1 MLMKAICVDDEDM
14 ILDLT
19 VSFLEES
26 GLFEEVRGFLSGSEA
41 IDYMDRNDVTLA
53 LLDVDMP
60 EMNGMTLAHRIREK
74 NPKTSIIF
82 LTGYSEYAVEAFS
95 IHADGYLL
103 KPVIK
108 DKLIEEVK
116 YILSNKEEK
125 SPYLVTAR
133 TFGNFDIFVNGDAVV
148 FKRSKS
154 KELLAYLIDNR
165 GGSVTRAEAFAA
177 LWEDGMYD
185 RAMQKQMDVIV
196 RSLKDTLK
204 EYGISDI
211 MEMKSGAMRICPELI
226 DCDMY
231 RYLEGDEAAIKEFRG
246 VYMNSYYWAS
256 LTEASLLDDDF

>member
-1 MLMKAICVDDEDM
+1 MKAICVDDENL

-19 VSFLEES
+19 VSLLEDF
-26 GLFEEVRGFLSGSEA
+26 GLFEDVKGFTSGQEA
-41 IDYMDRNDVTLA
+41 TEYIEKENVGVA
-53 LLDVDMP
+53 LLDIDMP
-60 EMNGMTLAHRIREK
+60 EMDGMTLAGIIK
-74 NPKTSIIF
+74 DKSPNTSIIF

-103 KPVIK
+103 KPIAK
-108 DKLIEEVK
+108 DKLYQEIRYV
-116 YILSNKEEK
+116 LDNKDESSE
-125 SPYLVTAR
+125 YLVTAK
-133 TFGNFDIFVNGDAVV
+133 TFGNFDLFVKGESVV

-165 GGSVTRAEAFAA
+165 GGTVTRAEAFAA

-204 EYGISDI
+204 DYGISEI
-211 MEMKSGAMRICPELI
+211 LEVKSGAMRICPELI

-231 RYLEGDEAAIKEFRG
+231 HYLDGDEDAVKSFRG

>member
-1 MLMKAICVDDEDM
+1 MKAIYVDDEEM

-19 VSFLEES
+19 ISFIEES
-26 GLFEEVRGFLSGSEA
+26 GFFEEVRGFTSANEA
-41 IDYMDRNDVTLA
+41 IDYIEKNDVALA

-60 EMNGMTLAHRIREK
+60 EMNGMALAARMREK
-74 NPKTSIIF
+74 NPQMAIIF
-82 LTGYSEYAVEAFS
+82 LTGYSEYALEAFS

-108 DKLIEEVK
+108 EKLIEEIR
-116 YILSNKEEK
+116 YILSSKTAEPEH
-125 SPYLVTAR
+125 LVTAK
-133 TFGNFDIFVNGDAVV
+133 TFGNFDIYINEKTVV

-165 GGSVTRAEAFAA
+165 GGSVTRAEAFSA
-177 LWEDGMYD
+177 LWEEGMYD

-211 MEMKSGAMRICPELI
+211 MEMKSGAMRIRPELI

-231 RYLEGDEAAIKEFRG
+231 RYLEGDEAAKKEFRG

-256 LTEASLLDDDF
+256 LTEASLLGEE

>member
-1 MLMKAICVDDEDM
+1 MKAICVDDEEM

-26 GLFEEVRGFLSGSEA
+26 DFFDEVRGFSTGSDA
-41 IDYMDRNDVTLA
+41 VDYLNKNEVALA

-60 EMNGMTLAHRIREK
+60 EMNGMTLAQKIRK
-74 NPKTSIIF
+74 INPQIAIIF
-82 LTGYSEYAVEAFS
+82 LTGYSQYAVEAFS

-108 DKLIEEVK
+108 EKLIEEIN
-116 YILSNKEEK
+116 YILSSRNTA
-125 SPYLVTAR
+125 PDHLVTAR
-133 TFGNFDIFVNGDAVV
+133 TFGNFDIYVNGKNVV

-165 GGSVTRAEAFAA
+165 GSSVTRAEAFAA
-177 LWEDGMYD
+177 LWEDGLYD

-196 RSLKDTLK
+196 RSLKETLK
-204 EYGISDI
+204 EYGISEI
-211 MEMKSGAMRICPELI
+211 MEMKSGAMRVCPELI

-231 RYLEGDEAAIKEFRG
+231 RYLEGDESAIKEFRG

-256 LTEASLLDDDF
+256 LTEASLLGDDF